1 MKLLQPQTVKLGL
14 EKSLDEEINLLK
26 NKRIGLICN
35 QASVNHQYQHS
46 ADLFFENPDID
57 LVSLFGPQH
66 GIRGD
71 VQDNMI
77 ETLHTLDKKTGLPI
91 FSLYSETR
99 EPTAEMLSRI
109 DTIVFDLQDIG
120 CRVYTFIYTM
130 ANAMRACANAGKEFI
145 VLDRPNPI
153 GGETIEGNTLEKGNE
168 SFVGQF
174 TIPMRHGLT
183 TGELARLFNEEFYIN
198 CDLRV
203 VTMDGWKR
211 NLYSDETDAPW
222 VMPSP
227 NMPTVETAVV
237 FPATVYFE
245 GTQVSEGRGTTKPF
259 EIIGAP
265 YIVAKDYQEALAKLE
280 LPGVIFREINF
291 LPTFQKYKDEVCGGV
306 FLHITDRKQFKP
318 VITGI
323 ALIKT
328 LYELYREEFKW
339 KNPPYEYVYDRN
351 PFDVIAGTTTT
362 REQIEN
368 DLNLEKIELSW
379 SDGVE
384 LFRETRKKYLLY

>member
-1 MKLLQPQTVKLGL
+1 VKLLQPQTVKLGL
-14 EKSLDEEINLLK
+14 EKTLTEEINLLK

-153 GGETIEGNTLEKGNE
+153 GGEIIEGNTLEKGNE

-174 TIPMRHGLT
+174 QIPMRHGLT
-183 TGELARLFNEEFYIN
+183 VGELAQLFNEEFHIN
-198 CDLRV
+198 CDLKV
-203 VTMDGWKR
+203 VTMDCWKR

-265 YIVAKDYQEALAKLE
+265 YIDGKEYQEALAKLK

-291 LPTFQKYKDEVCGGV
+291 LPTFQKHKDEVCSGI

-328 LYELYREEFKW
+328 LHELYREEFKW

-368 DLNLEKIELSW
+368 NLSLEKIELSW
-379 SDGVE
+379 SDDVE
-384 LFRETRKKYLLY
+384 LFRETRKKYLFY